1 MLSHLRFHRRGP
13 SNPSSPVPENNPW
26 DTASLQPAQLVPE
39 DGIPTP
45 EIRPRS
51 ATSVPF
57 AHGHGQPPP
66 QPVPTLSHPIPPQP
80 QSPPPPPPQLQPQP
94 QQYEQP
100 PVLPP
105 IARISSAESDLSI
118 DLGNFEPRQRDE
130 PKPLPR
136 SPYNESSSFIGGLAL
151 QNYRRE
157 QAALRPGSIDRNA
170 TNVSDPASFKPHA
183 GAGTANFSS
192 RPPPPV
198 RPVKAASSFAATA
211 PAQNAPA
218 TTGKRPP
225 GVKMTSEPHVV
236 PTQTAAPDVPRGKK
250 SLPFLKNPL
259 PTLLMRRKTS
269 QNMPELTLPIRRQV
283 EEPVYDPRIRGTRIH
298 DFSAPRPRKVVSTG
312 EPTSLGAEKSRH
324 DAVSP
329 TIEYNSPVAEAPPV
343 PPKDD
348 NSQSTRTSSTYSQ
361 TISIDA
367 TLSQRSQDSGD
378 SQSNAGAKI
387 DWNSQRRKS
396 SIPPSIM
403 SLSRNVSEASARD
416 VLSSLPKHMKSTS
429 SRFSFDMVG
438 AAKQEKLL
446 EERHRQRQQ
455 DRKVDED
462 QAPRDS
468 RFDDFDEDAF
478 DYDAMDYDD
487 GLEERIPGVNADYDE
502 EDDGF
507 GGMDDDPDND
517 QENFAGFVFS
527 RSNPVSELTSPQGT
541 GLLPTPRDASG
552 NVIGYAMT
560 EDELG
565 ASQPMDDSTPA
576 QDESVTEL
584 PSKRDTPTGLGIQ
597 IPQQYEHP
605 HEVPHEIPQ
614 QVPQPR
620 TLNKDD
626 ELYFNDGLIHDFDGE
641 GDGSAFDESI
651 FDLEDTDRYGRP
663 IPGLFA
669 NALSQRQA
677 VEQTKKRESDM
688 TSRLSAQSAL
698 SQSTAHTSLSADL
711 QSKPTEPREP
721 GETFSIKET
730 LPIPGLHTTEQEQ
743 DQTAAYQAAL
753 AEAAHQAA
761 ASGKFRRDSSPTP
774 PAELTITS
782 PTTSGSSQTHSHPE
796 ELHDHEYD
804 DDLPSGLDDYE
815 LDDDD
820 IIAEANAS
828 ALANDSDGW
837 YGQEFGFYSAPTT
850 VNTHHIASALSE
862 KNLYQYSHGGYFGPS
877 GVNRT
882 TSGRVVSREPN
893 LTPITERS
901 EYSNR
906 NSIMSLGVP
915 QSANPNAPLQSPG
928 LAQLAMMADDDNMS
942 LSALLRLR
950 SKAWGGSQASLVSS
964 RDGSPSDRNGAVS
977 PWNHEQLGMASHG
990 RKNSAFSIFSQDST
1004 GPGSDAG
1011 SPTLT
1016 LSMSGIPNS
1025 AIPPLGIPSNSNPV
1039 SATSPMSAPVFSPMQ
1054 SSSVCPPVFEDE
1066 ELSPLDERKPEGLSG
1081 STSASG
1087 ASRRPFNENM
1097 SPVMGMPS
1105 QKRPGM
1111 GHRHRGSADS
1121 ISYTKEEE
1129 SGETR
1134 WIMERRRTAE
1144 SGEIEILGRQIVERG
1159 RI

>member
-57 AHGHGQPPP
+57 AHGHGQPPS
-66 QPVPTLSHPIPPQP
+66 QPVPTLSPPQP
-80 QSPPPPPPQLQPQP
+80 QQPPPPPPSQP
-94 QQYEQP
+94 QQYQQA

-105 IARISSAESDLSI
+105 IARISSVESDLSI
-118 DLGNFEPRQRDE
+118 DLVNYDSRQRE
-130 PKPLPR
+130 ESKPLPR
-136 SPYNESSSFIGGLAL
+136 SPYNDGSGFIGGLAL

-157 QAALRPGSIDRNA
+157 QQALRPGSLDRNA
-170 TNVSDPASFKPHA
+170 TNVSDPVSFNTHA
-183 GAGTANFSS
+183 GAGMANFAS
-192 RPPPPV
+192 RPPPPA
-198 RPVKAASSFAATA
+198 RPVKAASSFATSA
-211 PAQNAPA
+211 PPQNAAP
-218 TTGKRPP
+218 TGKRPP
-225 GVKMTSEPHVV
+225 GVKMTSEPQVL
-236 PTQTAAPDVPRGKK
+236 QSQAAVPDVPRGKK

-269 QNMPELTLPIRRQV
+269 QNMPELTLPLRRRD
-283 EEPVYDPRIRGTRIH
+283 EEPSYDPRIRGTRVH
-298 DFSAPRPRKVVSTG
+298 DFSAPRPRKVVSSG
-312 EPTSLGAEKSRH
+312 EPISLGVEKPRQ
-324 DAVSP
+324 DTVSP
-329 TIEYNSPVAEAPPV
+329 TIEYNSPIIEAPPV

-348 NSQSTRTSSTYSQ
+348 TSQSTRTSSTYSQ
-361 TISIDA
+361 TVSIDA

-378 SQSNAGAKI
+378 SQPNAEFRN
-387 DWNSQRRKS
+387 DRNSQRRKS
-396 SIPPSIM
+396 SIPPSLM
-403 SLSRNVSEASARD
+403 SLSRNVSEVSARD
-416 VLSSLPKHMKSTS
+416 VLSSLPRHMKSTS

-455 DRKVDED
+455 DRKVDESVG
-462 QAPRDS
+462 PRDS

-507 GGMDDDPDND
+507 AATDDPDND
-517 QENFAGFVFS
+517 QENFSGFVFQ
-527 RSNPVSELTSPQGT
+527 RSNPVSELTSPHST

-560 EDELG
+560 EEALG
-565 ASQPMDDSTPA
+565 VS
-576 QDESVTEL
+576 L
-584 PSKRDTPTGLGIQ
+584 PSGNSLLSQSEALTEQPSERDTPTGLGIQ
-597 IPQQYEHP
+597 GLETASEQMPHQQQPQEFA
-605 HEVPHEIPQ
+605 
-614 QVPQPR
+614 QPR
-620 TLNKDD
+620 TLSKDD
-626 ELYFNDGLIHDFDGE
+626 ELYFDDGLIHDFDGE

-651 FDLEDTDRYGRP
+651 FDLDDTDPYGRP

-669 NALSQRQA
+669 NALSQKKAGQDA
-677 VEQTKKRESDM
+677 NKRESDI

-711 QSKPTEPREP
+711 QSKPTELKVDKRE
-721 GETFSIKET
+721 TASIEEQESA
-730 LPIPGLHTTEQEQ
+730 IPGSHTTEQ
-743 DQTAAYQAAL
+743 DQMAVYQAAL
-753 AEAAHQAA
+753 AAAAHQAA
-761 ASGKFRRDSSPTP
+761 ASGKFRRDSSPQP

-782 PTTSGSSQTHSHPE
+782 PTTSSSSQPHSHPE
-796 ELHDHEYD
+796 DPNDYEYD
-804 DDLPSGLDDYE
+804 NEISSGLDDYE

-837 YGQEFGFYSAPTT
+837 YGQEFGFYSAPTPQ
-850 VNTHHIASALSE
+850 NTHHIATVLTE

-877 GVNRT
+877 GVNRS
-882 TSGRVVSREPN
+882 TSGRIVSREPN

-906 NSIMSLGVP
+906 NSIMSLGIP

-964 RDGSPSDRNGAVS
+964 RDGSPSDRNGTTS
-977 PWNHEQLGMASHG
+977 PWNQEQLGIASSHG

-1025 AIPPLGIPSNSNPV
+1025 AIPPLGMPSNSNPV
-1039 SATSPMSAPVFSPMQ
+1039 SATSPISAPVFSPMQ

-1066 ELSPLDERKPEGLSG
+1066 ELSPLDGRKMEWGSA

-1087 ASRRPFNENM
+1087 TLKKSINENI

-1105 QKRPGM
+1105 QKKPGM

>member
-26 DTASLQPAQLVPE
+26 DTGSLQPAQLVPE

-57 AHGHGQPPP
+57 AHGHGQPPSQSVPILSQPHP
-66 QPVPTLSHPIPPQP
+66 QPK
-80 QSPPPPPPQLQPQP
+80 SPPQP
-94 QQYEQP
+94 QQYQQP

-105 IARISSAESDLSI
+105 IARISSADSDLSL
-118 DLGNFEPRQRDE
+118 DLGNFDSRQRE
-130 PKPLPR
+130 ESKPLPR
-136 SPYNESSSFIGGLAL
+136 SPYNEGSGFIGGLAL

-157 QAALRPGSIDRNA
+157 QQALRPSSIDRNA
-170 TNVSDPASFKPHA
+170 TKVSDPALFNTHA
-183 GAGTANFSS
+183 GAGMANFSNH
-192 RPPPPV
+192 PPPPA
-198 RPVKAASSFAATA
+198 RPVKTASSFATSA
-211 PAQNAPA
+211 PPQNAA
-218 TTGKRPP
+218 ATGKRPP
-225 GVKMTSEPHVV
+225 GVRMTSEPQVLQSQAAV
-236 PTQTAAPDVPRGKK
+236 PDAPRGKK

-269 QNMPELTLPIRRQV
+269 QNMPELTLPLRRHD
-283 EEPVYDPRIRGTRIH
+283 EEPSYDPRIKGTRVH
-298 DFSAPRPRKVVSTG
+298 DFSAPRPRKVVSSG
-312 EPTSLGAEKSRH
+312 EPTSLGVEKPRQ
-324 DAVSP
+324 DTISP
-329 TIEYNSPVAEAPPV
+329 TIEYSSPITEAPPV

-348 NSQSTRTSSTYSQ
+348 TSQSTRTSSTYSQ

-367 TLSQRSQDSGD
+367 TLSQKSRDSGD
-378 SQSNAGAKI
+378 SRPNVEFKN
-387 DWNSQRRKS
+387 DRNSQRRKS
-396 SIPPSIM
+396 SIPTSLM

-455 DRKVDED
+455 DRKADESLG
-462 QAPRDS
+462 PRDS
-468 RFDDFDEDAF
+468 RFDEFDEDAF

-487 GLEERIPGVNADYDE
+487 DLEERIPGVNADYDE

-507 GGMDDDPDND
+507 EGIDDPDND
-517 QENFAGFVFS
+517 QENFAGFVFQ
-527 RSNPVSELTSPQGT
+527 RSNPASELTSPHST

-560 EDELG
+560 EE
-565 ASQPMDDSTPA
+565 ASTVPHHSDSSLPDQSEVLTEQPS
-576 QDESVTEL
+576 ERV
-584 PSKRDTPTGLGIQ
+584 TPTGLGIQ
-597 IPQQYEHP
+597 GFEAASEEMSHQQQP
-605 HEVPHEIPQ
+605 HELV
-614 QVPQPR
+614 QPR

-651 FDLEDTDRYGRP
+651 FDLDDTDKYGRP

-669 NALSQRQA
+669 NALSQRKA
-677 VEQTKKRESDM
+677 VQEAKKRESDI

-698 SQSTAHTSLSADL
+698 SPSTAHTSLSADL
-711 QSKPTEPREP
+711 QSKPTGPDA
-721 GETFSIKET
+721 GEEKILSAEEQRSSV
-730 LPIPGLHTTEQEQ
+730 PGLHTTEQ
-743 DQTAAYQAAL
+743 DQIVAYQAAL
-753 AEAAHQAA
+753 AAAAHQAA

-782 PTTSGSSQTHSHPE
+782 PTTSGSSQSHSHPE
-796 ELHDHEYD
+796 ELNDYEYD
-804 DDLPSGLDDYE
+804 NELSSGLDDYE

-837 YGQEFGFYSAPTT
+837 YGQEFGFYSAPTPL
-850 VNTHHIASALSE
+850 NTHHTASVLTE
-862 KNLYQYSHGGYFGPS
+862 KNLYHYSHGGYFGPS
-877 GVNRT
+877 GVNRS
-882 TSGRVVSREPN
+882 TSGRIVSREPN

-915 QSANPNAPLQSPG
+915 QSANPSAPLQSPG

-964 RDGSPSDRNGAVS
+964 RDGSPSDRNGAAS
-977 PWNHEQLGMASHG
+977 PWNQEQLGISSHG
-990 RKNSAFSIFSQDST
+990 RKNSAFSIFSQEST

-1016 LSMSGIPNS
+1016 LSMPGIPNNT
-1025 AIPPLGIPSNSNPV
+1025 IPPLGMPSNSNPV
-1039 SATSPMSAPVFSPMQ
+1039 SATSPIGAPVFSPIQ

-1066 ELSPLDERKPEGLSG
+1066 ELSPLDERKTEGG
-1081 STSASG
+1081 SANTSASG
-1087 ASRRPFNENM
+1087 TLKKSFNENM
-1097 SPVMGMPS
+1097 SPVIGMPS
-1105 QKRPGM
+1105 QKKPGM

-1129 SGETR
+1129 SGEIR

-1144 SGEIEILGRQIVERG
+1144 SGEIEILGRQIVDRG